1 MIKSGHPVFFILEWA
16 LNHNIRKIIHIDMDY
31 FYAQVEEREN
41 PELKGKPIA
50 VGGYSERRGVLCTS
64 NYIARQY
71 GVRAA
76 LPTQM
81 ALQKCPELIIVPPN
95 FELYKEISQRIKKI
109 FSEYTDLIEPLSLDE
124 AYLDVTH
131 NQSCHNSATL
141 LAREIRQKIKQQEN
155 LTASAGISSN
165 KFLAKIASDW
175 KKPNGQFTI
184 PPEDINQFVLNLDIK
199 KIFGVGPVMAKKLND
214 MDIYQCS
221 DLQVFSLTESIQK
234 FGKMGAMLY
243 ERSRGIDNRAVIHH
257 RKRKSLSVEETYEH
271 DLTNLDACLQQ
282 IPKLMQ
288 KLTQRLIKAN
298 TQNKIYKLFVKI
310 KFFDFSQTT
319 VEHINHMMDQS
330 AYEALLKE
338 GFHRGNKAV
347 RLLGLGLRFREK
359 KENDFEQLPLL

>member
-1 MIKSGHPVFFILEWA
+1 MCEYLEQA
-16 LNHNIRKIIHIDMDY
+16 LSLNIRKIIHIDMDC

-41 PELKGKPIA
+41 PKLKGKPIA
-50 VGGYSERRGVLCTS
+50 VGGYSNRRGVLCTS

-81 ALQKCPELIIVPPN
+81 ALQKCPDLIVVPPN
-95 FELYKEISQRIKKI
+95 FELYKEISQKIKII

-131 NQSCHNSATL
+131 NQNCHNSATL
-141 LAREIRQKIKQQEN
+141 LARDIRQKIWQEEN

-184 PPEDINQFVLNLDIK
+184 PPEDISQFVLSLDIK

-214 MDIYQCS
+214 MSIYQCS
-221 DLQVFSLTESIQK
+221 DLQDFSLTQCIQK

-243 ERSRGIDNRAVIHH
+243 ERSRGIDTREVISH
-257 RKRKSLSVEETYEH
+257 RERKSLSVEETYEH
-271 DLTNLDACLQQ
+271 DLANLDACLQH
-282 IPKLMQ
+282 IPDLIR
-288 KLTQRLIKAN
+288 KLTQRLTKAN
-298 TQNKIYKLFVKI
+298 NQNKIYKLFVKI

-319 VEHINHMMDQS
+319 VEHINSIINQS
-330 AYEALLKE
+330 AYESLLKE
-338 GFHRGNKAV
+338 GFARGNKAV
-347 RLLGLGLRFREK
+347 RLLGLGVRFKEK
-359 KENDFEQLPLL
+359 KENDFEQLSLL